1 MKEKDNFKNKLASL
15 TKNIGYEFRTTFKI
29 SLKYLKEIFRSKL
42 FLIIA
47 IMLPAVLMI
56 FMGVIFG
63 GPISAVQSYNILV
76 INEDIGH
83 TNDSTTYQFGES
95 LINTLGNVTYP
106 LEEGEVP
113 MSIFYIFETDV
124 YNQSTED
131 YLIYE
136 EHGLHLTL
144 IIPENF
150 SEVVFNFDNDVRVTV
165 VGDPL
170 TGVYQNS
177 VSTFTTIY
185 NEFVDAVRFS
195 LGDDTG
201 QSVIEE
207 HHIGI
212 VGNTTIF
219 DLMVPGFVIIGIVM
233 NIVFVSS
240 ILTEEYELKTL
251 EKLQLTPMR
260 TIHLIGGL
268 SLTQLFVALVQ
279 IIVLFALSLAFGYN
293 AIGSFILAGVIV
305 WIMSLSMSAIGMI
318 IAAFSKKGT
327 IASSISSVVAI
338 PLYMITFF
346 PVWGI
351 ETIPMFQI
359 NGNVFGVFDIL
370 PTNLA
375 TRMVNQVMIY
385 GQTLSDLTF
394 EFVSLIIVTVIYLT
408 IGLVLISTFKLRPK
422 KE

>member
-1 MKEKDNFKNKLASL
+1 MSEKNNKQNKLVSI
-15 TKNIGYEFRTTFKI
+15 TKNLGFEFRTT
-29 SLKYLKEIFRSKL
+29 LKLSIKYMKEIFRSKL

-47 IMLPAVLMI
+47 VALPAVLMI

-63 GPISAVQSYNILV
+63 GPISSVQSFNILV
-76 INEDIGH
+76 INDDIGYTNDTVTYNFGELLINSLEDI
-83 TNDSTTYQFGES
+83 
-95 LINTLGNVTYP
+95 LYP
-106 LEEGEVP
+106 LEEGEEP
-113 MSIFYIFETDV
+113 MNLFYVYETEV

-136 EHGLHLTL
+136 EHSLHLTML
-144 IIPENF
+144 IPEDF
-150 SEVVFNFDNDVRVTV
+150 SEAIFNFDSDVEITV
-165 VGDPL
+165 VGDPA
-170 TGVYQNS
+170 TGVYQS
-177 VSTFTTIY
+177 ALSAFTTIY
-185 NEFVDAVRFS
+185 NEFVDSVRLS

-201 QSVIEE
+201 QSIITET
-207 HHIGI
+207 HLNI

-233 NIVFVSS
+233 NIVFVAS
-240 ILTEEYELKTL
+240 ILAEEYEKRTL

-268 SLTQLFVALVQ
+268 AIAQLLVALVQ

-293 AIGSFILAGVIV
+293 AIGSYILAGAIV
-305 WIMSLSMSAIGMI
+305 WVMSLSMSAIGMM
-318 IAAFSKKGT
+318 IASFAKKST

-351 ETIPMFQI
+351 ATIPMFQI

-385 GQTLSDLTF
+385 GQTFSDIRF
-394 EFVSLIIVTVIYLT
+394 EFVSLIIVTLIYLT
-408 IGLVLISTFKLRPK
+408 IGLVLISLLKLRPK

>member
-1 MKEKDNFKNKLASL
+1 MKETNNKNKFASL
-15 TKNIGYEFRTTFKI
+15 TKNIGYGFRTTFKLSI
-29 SLKYLKEIFRSKL
+29 KYLKEIFRSKL

-47 IMLPAVLMI
+47 VLMPAVLMI

-63 GPISAVQSYNILV
+63 GPISAVQSYSILV
-76 INEDIGH
+76 VNEDIGY
-83 TNDSTTYQFGES
+83 TNDTTTYGFGQS
-95 LINTLGNVTYP
+95 LVNTLGNVTYP
-106 LEEGEVP
+106 LEEGEDP
-113 MSIFYIFETDV
+113 MNIFFVFESDY
-124 YNQSTED
+124 YNQSVED

-150 SEVVFNFDNDVRVTV
+150 SEVIFNFDNEVKVTV

-170 TGVYQNS
+170 TGAYQSS
-177 VSTFTTIY
+177 VSAFTTIF
-185 NEFVDAVRFS
+185 NEYVDAVRTS
-195 LGDDTG
+195 LGDETG
-201 QSVIEE
+201 QIVIEE

-219 DLMVPGFVIIGIVM
+219 DLMVPGFVIIGVVM
-233 NIVFVSS
+233 NIVFISS
-240 ILTEEYELKTL
+240 IIAEEYETKTL

-260 TIHLIGGL
+260 AVHLIAGL
-268 SLTQLFVALVQ
+268 SIAQLLVALVQ

-293 AIGSFILAGVIV
+293 AIGSFVLAGVIV
-305 WIMSLSMSAIGMI
+305 WVMSLSMTAIGMM
-318 IAAFSKKGT
+318 IAAFSKKAT
-327 IASSISSVVAI
+327 IASSIASVVAI

-351 ETIPMFQI
+351 QTIPMFQI
-359 NGNVFGVFDIL
+359 NGNVFGVFDLL

-385 GQTLSDLTF
+385 GQTLSDVAF
-394 EFVSLIIVTVIYLT
+394 EFVSLLIVTVIYLI
-408 IGLVLISTFKLRPK
+408 IGLVLVSLFKLRPK

>member
-1 MKEKDNFKNKLASL
+1 MKETNNKNKFASL
-15 TKNIGYEFRTTFKI
+15 TKNIGYGFRTTFKLSI
-29 SLKYLKEIFRSKL
+29 KYLKEIFRSKL

-47 IMLPAVLMI
+47 VLMPAVLMI

-63 GPISAVQSYNILV
+63 GPISAVQTYSILV
-76 INEDIGH
+76 VNEDIGYV
-83 TNDSTTYQFGES
+83 NDTTTYGFGQS

-106 LEEGEVP
+106 LEEGEDP
-113 MSIFYIFETDV
+113 MNIFDVFESDY
-124 YNQSTED
+124 YNQSVED

-150 SEVVFNFDNDVRVTV
+150 SEMIFNFDNEVKVTV

-170 TGVYQNS
+170 TGAYQSS
-177 VSTFTTIY
+177 VSAFTTIF
-185 NEFVDAVRFS
+185 NEYVDAVRTS
-195 LGDDTG
+195 LGDETG
-201 QSVIEE
+201 QIVIEE

-219 DLMVPGFVIIGIVM
+219 DLMVPGFVIIGVVM
-233 NIVFVSS
+233 NVVFISS
-240 ILTEEYELKTL
+240 IIAEEYETKTL

-260 TIHLIGGL
+260 AVHLIAGL
-268 SLTQLFVALVQ
+268 SIAQLLVALVQ
-279 IIVLFALSLAFGYN
+279 IIVLFALSLVFGYN
-293 AIGSFILAGVIV
+293 AIGSFVLAGIIV
-305 WIMSLSMSAIGMI
+305 WVMSLSMSAIGMM
-318 IAAFSKKGT
+318 IAAFSKKAT
-327 IASSISSVVAI
+327 IASSIASVVAI

-351 ETIPMFQI
+351 QTIPMFQI

-385 GQTLSDLTF
+385 GQTLSDVAF
-394 EFVSLIIVTVIYLT
+394 EFVSLLIVTVIYLI
-408 IGLVLISTFKLRPK
+408 IGLVLVSLFKLRPK

>member
-1 MKEKDNFKNKLASL
+1 MKETNNKNKFASL
-15 TKNIGYEFRTTFKI
+15 TKNIGYGFRTTFKLSI
-29 SLKYLKEIFRSKL
+29 KYLKEIFRSKL

-47 IMLPAVLMI
+47 VLMPAVLMI

-63 GPISAVQSYNILV
+63 GPISAVQSYSILV
-76 INEDIGH
+76 VNEDIGYI
-83 TNDSTTYQFGES
+83 NDTTTYGFGQS

-106 LEEGEVP
+106 LEEGEDP
-113 MSIFYIFETDV
+113 MNIFDVFESDY
-124 YNQSTED
+124 YNQSVED

-150 SEVVFNFDNDVRVTV
+150 SEMIFNFDNEVKVTV

-170 TGVYQNS
+170 TGAYQSS
-177 VSTFTTIY
+177 VSAFTTIF
-185 NEFVDAVRFS
+185 NEYVDAVRTS
-195 LGDDTG
+195 LGDETG
-201 QSVIEE
+201 QIVIEE

-219 DLMVPGFVIIGIVM
+219 DLMVPGFVIIGVVM
-233 NIVFVSS
+233 NIVFISS
-240 ILTEEYELKTL
+240 IIAEEYETKTL

-260 TIHLIGGL
+260 AVHLIAGL
-268 SLTQLFVALVQ
+268 SIAQLLVALVQ

-293 AIGSFILAGVIV
+293 AIGSFVLAGIIV
-305 WIMSLSMSAIGMI
+305 WVMSLSMSAIGMM
-318 IAAFSKKGT
+318 IAAFSKKAT
-327 IASSISSVVAI
+327 IASSIASVVAI

-351 ETIPMFQI
+351 QTIPMFQI

-375 TRMVNQVMIY
+375 TRIVNQVMIY
-385 GQTLSDLTF
+385 GQTLSDVAF
-394 EFVSLIIVTVIYLT
+394 EFVSLLIVTVIYLT
-408 IGLVLISTFKLRPK
+408 IGLVLVSLFKLRPK

>member
-1 MKEKDNFKNKLASL
+1 MKETNNKNKFASL
-15 TKNIGYEFRTTFKI
+15 TKNIGYGFRTTFKLSI
-29 SLKYLKEIFRSKL
+29 KYLKEIFRSKL

-47 IMLPAVLMI
+47 VLMPAVLMI

-63 GPISAVQSYNILV
+63 GPISAVQTYSILV
-76 INEDIGH
+76 VNEDIGYV
-83 TNDSTTYQFGES
+83 NDTTTYGFGQS

-106 LEEGEVP
+106 LEEGEDP
-113 MSIFYIFETDV
+113 MNIFDVFESDY
-124 YNQSTED
+124 YNQSVED

-150 SEVVFNFDNDVRVTV
+150 SEMIFNFDNEVKVTV

-170 TGVYQNS
+170 TGAYQSS
-177 VSTFTTIY
+177 VSAFTTIF
-185 NEFVDAVRFS
+185 NEYVDAVRTS
-195 LGDDTG
+195 LGDETG
-201 QSVIEE
+201 QIVIEE

-219 DLMVPGFVIIGIVM
+219 DLMVPGFVIIGVVM
-233 NIVFVSS
+233 NIVFISS
-240 ILTEEYELKTL
+240 IIAEEYETKTL

-260 TIHLIGGL
+260 AVHLIAGL
-268 SLTQLFVALVQ
+268 SIAQLLVALVQ
-279 IIVLFALSLAFGYN
+279 IIVLFALSLVFGYN
-293 AIGSFILAGVIV
+293 AIGSFVLAGIIV
-305 WIMSLSMSAIGMI
+305 WVMSLSMSAIGMM
-318 IAAFSKKGT
+318 IAAFSKKAT
-327 IASSISSVVAI
+327 IASSIASVVAI

-351 ETIPMFQI
+351 QTIPMFQI

-385 GQTLSDLTF
+385 GQTLSDVAF
-394 EFVSLIIVTVIYLT
+394 EFVSLLIVTVIYLI
-408 IGLVLISTFKLRPK
+408 IGLVLVSLFKLRPK